1 MNQLRKVEIEMNLT
15 KLFDMQRVLD
25 QRIMDK
31 HPELKGQDNLEWKVL
46 ALQVELGECANEHRG
61 FKKWSN
67 DQEPRIEEEV
77 PCPVCNGTGDLNYQ
91 MVQEDAEGNGGHE
104 YIDCEDC
111 DCSGVSSVRNPLLE
125 EYVDCLHFILSIG
138 TELGFTNIKVWC
150 ISDND
155 TNTSQFLKCFD
166 NINSLYFVYSIEG
179 EVTKEMYERLFGTFI
194 ALGESLGFT
203 WEQIEQAYF
212 EKNEINHIRQ
222 EQGY

>member
-1 MNQLRKVEIEMNLT
+1 MNLT

-67 DQEPRIEEEV
+67 DQEPRTAWKQPSYRGGYIE
-77 PCPVCNGTGDLNYQ
+77 
-91 MVQEDAEGNGGHE
+91 
-104 YIDCEDC
+104 
-111 DCSGVSSVRNPLLE
+111 RNLLLE

-138 TELGFTNIKVWC
+138 IELGFTDIEIWGSPEK
-150 ISDND
+150 
-155 TNTSQFLKCFD
+155 NTTKQFLKCFHQID
-166 NINSLYFVYSIEG
+166 SLSFIMSNDWDVTIEVYEN
-179 EVTKEMYERLFGTFI
+179 LFGTFVE
-194 ALGESLGFT
+194 LGKTLGFT